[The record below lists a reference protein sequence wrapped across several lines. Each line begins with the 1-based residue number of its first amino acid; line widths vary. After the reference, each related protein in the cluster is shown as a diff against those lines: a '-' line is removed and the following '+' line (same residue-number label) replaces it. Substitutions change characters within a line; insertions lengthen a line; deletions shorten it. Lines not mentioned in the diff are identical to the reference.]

1 MGEWSLRGATLAQPR
16 WPERGGVFSP
26 RVSSLPVLLLQ
37 ILIIVVAARVFG
49 GLARRLGQPSVI
61 GEMAAG
67 IALGPSLFGA
77 VAPGWFTALFPRE
90 SLNVLHLISQVGVV
104 LFMFVV
110 GLEFKTHHLRHQAR
124 AAVTVSCV
132 SILVPFL
139 LGAGLALA
147 LYPGHA
153 PDGTSF
159 RAFALFMGIS
169 MSVTAFPVLA
179 RILTERKMLT
189 TPIGAM
195 ALACAAIN
203 DVTAWALLAL
213 VVAFVTTGGAFASVT
228 ITVLLTAFFVVVMIL
243 VVRPLMRPLFADND
257 ISDDASRGRLAAG
270 VAVGLAGAITTDVI
284 GVHSLFGAFVA
295 GAVLPAG
302 DRVRADLRDR
312 LEGFSAVL
320 LLPLFF
326 AFTGLR
332 TQVGL
337 VNDLS
342 SVAICLAVIALATL
356 GKLGGSAVAARFSG
370 LAWTNSLVLGALMNT
385 RGLMEL
391 IVLNVGY
398 DLGVISA
405 EMFTTLVLMAFVTT
419 AMTGPL
425 VQWFS
430 RGLRAEAR

>member
-1 MGEWSLRGATLAQPR
+1 
-16 WPERGGVFSP
+16 
-26 RVSSLPVLLLQ
+26 VSSLPVLLLQ

-49 GLARRLGQPSVI
+49 VLARRLGQPSVI

-77 VAPGWFTALFPRE
+77 IAPGWFAALFPQG

-110 GLEFKTHHLRHQAR
+110 GLEFKTHHLRDQAR

-147 LYPGHA
+147 LYPAHA
-153 PDGTSF
+153 PDATSF

-213 VVAFVTTGGAFASVT
+213 VVAFVTTGGAFASVAV
-228 ITVLLTAFFVVVMIL
+228 TVLLTAVFVVVMIL
-243 VVRPLMRPLFADND
+243 VVRPLMRPVFAGDD
-257 ISDDASRGRLAAG
+257 ISDDASKGRLAAG

-342 SVAICLAVIALATL
+342 SVAICLAVIALATA
-356 GKLGGSAVAARFSG
+356 GKLGGSAIAARFSG
-370 LAWTNSLVLGALMNT
+370 LDWPNSLILGALMNT

-405 EMFTTLVLMAFVTT
+405 EMFTTLVLMALVTT

-430 RGLRAEAR
+430 RGLTSAER

>member
-1 MGEWSLRGATLAQPR
+1 MPA
-16 WPERGGVFSP
+16 
-26 RVSSLPVLLLQ
+26 LPVLLLQ

-49 GLARRLGQPSVI
+49 AAARRLGQPSVI

-77 VAPGWFTALFPRE
+77 VTPAWFAAIFPQP

-110 GLEFKTHHLRHQAR
+110 GLEFKMHHLRDQAR
-124 AAVTVSCV
+124 AAVTVSYV

-139 LGAGLALA
+139 LGAGLAFA
-147 LYPGHA
+147 LYPAHA
-153 PDGTSF
+153 PAVTSL

-179 RILTERKMLT
+179 RILAERKMLD

-195 ALACAAIN
+195 ALACAAVN

-213 VVAFVTTGGAFASVT
+213 VVAFVTTGGALSSVAV
-228 ITVLLTAFFVVVMIL
+228 TVLLTVVFVAVMAL
-243 VVRPLMRPLFADND
+243 VVRPLLRPLFAGDD
-257 ISDDASRGRLAAG
+257 TSDGGSKERLAAG
-270 VAVGLAGAITTDVI
+270 VALGLAGGITTDVI

-295 GAVLPAG
+295 GAALPAG

-332 TQVGL
+332 TQVAL
-337 VNDLS
+337 VNDMT
-342 SVAICLAVIALATL
+342 SVAICLAVIVLATA
-356 GKLGGSAVAARFSG
+356 GKLGGSAIAARFSG
-370 LAWTNSLVLGALMNT
+370 MGWTNSLILGALMNT

-405 EMFTTLVLMAFVTT
+405 EMFTILVLMALVTT

-425 VQWFS
+425 VQSLS
-430 RGLRAEAR
+430 RSLRPAAH